1 MHACPFPAVYIAT
14 FPDGD
19 LHHTSLCKLIF
30 PLPPP
35 PPIFSF
41 LGLCFINEGI
51 MMEEPNP
58 PKWLEK

>member
-19 LHHTSLCKLIF
+19 LHQTSLCKLI
-30 PLPPP
+30 PPTP
-35 PPIFSF
+35 SIFSL
-41 LGLCFINEGI
+41 LGLCFVDEGI